1 MVRILLQRSR
11 IRTHPSEQE
20 ERPRLKSAAKASYDL
35 GSLRHSAFVG
45 SAILAFLEQ
54 RETAAAL
61 YVDIARFAVGAAAG
75 WVILWMVFRL
85 AKHSWLSSAIGLG
98 ALAVAIVVSLRVS
111 PITAD
116 GMVFGAMIVWWPH
129 CWQMGGVRP
138 TEPNRFHPDRHP

>member
-1 MVRILLQRSR
+1 MLQRSR

-20 ERPRLKSAAKASYDL
+20 ERP
-35 GSLRHSAFVG
+35 GSSPLRRRVTIWGLFAISAFVG

-129 CWQMGGVRP
+129 CWQMVGVRP